1 MSSRSREEDM
11 ERQREGGAFS
21 ENGILPK
28 PDGKKVLLE
37 ARQLVKE
44 FPAGGTRKKPQVVHA
59 VTDVSLKIYEGETLA
74 LVGESGC
81 GKSTLGRVL
90 IRLLEPTSG
99 GILYQGQEIVG
110 MKEAEFAGLRREMQI
125 IFQDPYASLNPRM
138 SVGEIIGE
146 PLLTYGMK
154 DRKEREARVREL
166 MQEVGIAQEFYNRY
180 PHQFSGGQRQR
191 IGIARAIALNPRLII
206 CDEPVSALDV
216 SIQSQVLNLL
226 KDLQERYGL
235 TYLFISHDLS
245 VVKFIADRVCV
256 MFLGSVCEIGDTDE
270 LYGKPLHPYTRFLLN
285 AIPKADPR
293 LRSKEK
299 ELLSGEIPSPVNP
312 PPGCRFHTRCP
323 YVKDICR
330 KEVPECHK
338 VGKRR
343 VFCHFPLG

>member
-1 MSSRSREEDM
+1 MSSRERGMAGTGQAAAGKEQSR
-11 ERQREGGAFS
+11 R
-21 ENGILPK
+21 I
-28 PDGKKVLLE
+28 LLE
-37 ARQLVKE
+37 ARHLVKE
-44 FPAGGTRKKPQVVHA
+44 FPVGGTRKKPQVVHA
-59 VTDVSLKIYEGETLA
+59 VTDVNLEIREGETLA

-99 GILYQGQEIVG
+99 EILYQGKSIVG

-138 SVGEIIGE
+138 SVKEIIGE

-154 DRKEREARVREL
+154 DKKERETRVRKL
-166 MQEVGIAQEFYNRY
+166 MQEVGIAQEFYNRF

-256 MFLGSVCEIGDTDE
+256 MFLGTVCEIGETDA
-270 LYGKPLHPYTRFLLN
+270 LYEKPLHPYTRFLLN

-293 LRSKEK
+293 LRSQEK

-312 PPGCRFHTRCP
+312 PSGCRFHTRCP
-323 YVKDICR
+323 YAKDICR
-330 KEVPECHK
+330 QKVPGCRKTGE
-338 VGKRR
+338 RQ
-343 VFCHFPLG
+343 VFCHFPLGEG

>member
-1 MSSRSREEDM
+1 M
-11 ERQREGGAFS
+11 ENR
-21 ENGILPK
+21 
-28 PDGKKVLLE
+28 KVLLS
-37 ARQLVKE
+37 ARNLVKE
-44 FPAGGTRKKPQVVHA
+44 FPIGGSRKKPQVVHA
-59 VTDVSLKIYEGETLA
+59 VTDVNLDIYEGETLA

-81 GKSTLGRVL
+81 GKSTLGRTL

-99 GILYQGQEIVG
+99 EIWFQGNDIVG
-110 MKEAEFAGLRREMQI
+110 MKEAQFAAYRRQMQI

-138 SVGEIIGE
+138 SVKEIIGE
-146 PLLTYGMK
+146 PLTTYGLK
-154 DRKEREARVREL
+154 DKAELEKRVRQL
-166 MQEVGIAQEFYNRY
+166 MGEVGIQQEFYSRY

-226 KDLQERYGL
+226 KDLQEQHHL

-256 MFLGSVCEIGDTDE
+256 MFLGMICEVGDTDS
-270 LYGKPLHPYTRFLLN
+270 LYEKPLHPYTRFLLN

-293 LRSKEK
+293 LRSEEK

-312 PPGCRFHTRCP
+312 PSGCRFHTRCP
-323 YVKDICR
+323 YAREVCASQAPPC
-330 KEVPECHK
+330 KEVEGRK
-338 VGKRR
+338 
-343 VFCHFPLG
+343 VFCHFPLGGV

>member
-1 MSSRSREEDM
+1 M
-11 ERQREGGAFS
+11 ENNRK
-21 ENGILPK
+21 I
-28 PDGKKVLLE
+28 LLE
-37 ARQLVKE
+37 AKNLVKE
-44 FPAGGTRKKPQVVHA
+44 FYIGGTKKNPQVVHA
-59 VTDVSLKIYEGETLA
+59 VSNVDLQIYEGETLA

-81 GKSTLGRVL
+81 GKSTLGRTL

-99 GILYQGQEIVG
+99 EVDFDGQNIVG
-110 MKEAEFAGLRREMQI
+110 MSEGQFAGLRRQMQI

-138 SVGEIIGE
+138 SVKQIIAE
-146 PLLTYGMK
+146 PLVTYGMK
-154 DRKEREARVREL
+154 NKTEL
-166 MQEVGIAQEFYNRY
+166 EKQVKALMKEVGIAEEFYNRY

-191 IGIARAIALNPRLII
+191 IGIARAIALRPRLII

-226 KDLQERYGL
+226 KDLQEKYGL

-256 MFLGSVCEIGDTDE
+256 MFLGSVCEIGDTDS
-270 LYGKPLHPYTRFLLN
+270 LYEKPLHPYTKLLMN

-293 LRSKEK
+293 LRNEEK

-312 PPGCRFHTRCP
+312 PSGCRFHTRCP
-323 YVKDICR
+323 YAKEICR
-330 KEVPECHK
+330 QQVPEGK
-338 VGKRR
+338 TVGERK

>member
-1 MSSRSREEDM
+1 MNSREGQGPEM
-11 ERQREGGAFS
+11 LSAR
-21 ENGILPK
+21 
-28 PDGKKVLLE
+28 KVLLE
-37 ARQLVKE
+37 ARNLVKE
-44 FPAGGTRKKPQVVHA
+44 FPVGGTRRNPQVVHA
-59 VTDVSLKIYEGETLA
+59 VTDVNLKIYEGETLA

-90 IRLLEPTSG
+90 IRLLEPTG
-99 GILYQGQEIVG
+99 GDILYEGQSIAG
-110 MKEAEFAGLRREMQI
+110 MGEAEFAGLRRQMQI

-138 SVGEIIGE
+138 SVKEIIGE

-154 DRKEREARVREL
+154 DKAEREQRVREL
-166 MQEVGIAQEFYNRY
+166 MREVGIAQEFYNRY

-191 IGIARAIALNPRLII
+191 IGIARAIALNPKLVI

-226 KDLQERYGL
+226 KDLQGKYRL

-256 MFLGSVCEIGDTDE
+256 MFLGKVCEIGDTDS
-270 LYGKPLHPYTRFLLN
+270 LYEKPLHPYTRFLMN

-293 LRSKEK
+293 LRNQEK

-312 PPGCRFHTRCP
+312 PAGCRFHTRCP
-323 YVKDICR
+323 YAKNICGR
-330 KEVPECHK
+330 EEPVCRT
-338 VGKRR
+338 VGERQ

>member
-1 MSSRSREEDM
+1 M
-11 ERQREGGAFS
+11 ENRK
-21 ENGILPK
+21 I
-28 PDGKKVLLE
+28 LLE
-37 ARQLVKE
+37 AKHLVKE
-44 FPAGGTRKKPQVVHA
+44 FPIGGTKKAPQVVHA
-59 VTDVSLKIYEGETLA
+59 VSDVNMTIYEGETLA

-90 IRLLEPTSG
+90 IRLLEATSG
-99 GILYQGQEIVG
+99 EIDFDGENIVG
-110 MKEAEFAGLRREMQI
+110 MSSAAFAGRRRQMQI

-138 SVGEIIGE
+138 SVKEIIGE
-146 PLLTYGMK
+146 PLTTYGLK
-154 DRKEREARVREL
+154 DKAQLEKKVREL
-166 MQEVGIAQEFYNRY
+166 MKEVGIPEEFYNRY

-226 KDLQERYGL
+226 KDLQQQYHL

-256 MFLGSVCEIGDTDE
+256 MFLGCICEIGDTDS
-270 LYGKPLHPYTRFLLN
+270 LYEKPLHPYTKFLLN

-293 LRSKEK
+293 LRSEEK

-312 PPGCRFHTRCP
+312 PAGCRFHTRCP
-323 YVKDICR
+323 YAQEICGL
-330 KEVPECHK
+330 KVPECKK
-338 VGKRR
+338 VGDRQ
-343 VFCHFPLG
+343 VFCHFPLD